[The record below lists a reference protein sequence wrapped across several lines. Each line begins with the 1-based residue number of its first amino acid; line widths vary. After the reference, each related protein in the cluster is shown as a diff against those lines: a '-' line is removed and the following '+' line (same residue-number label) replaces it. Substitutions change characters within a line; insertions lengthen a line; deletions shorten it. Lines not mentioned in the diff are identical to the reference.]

1 MQAMAVKQGASAS
14 ADVELDN
21 PDPSFGGGQGN

>member
-1 MQAMAVKQGASAS
+1 MAVKQGASAS
-14 ADVELDN
+14 ADVELDD